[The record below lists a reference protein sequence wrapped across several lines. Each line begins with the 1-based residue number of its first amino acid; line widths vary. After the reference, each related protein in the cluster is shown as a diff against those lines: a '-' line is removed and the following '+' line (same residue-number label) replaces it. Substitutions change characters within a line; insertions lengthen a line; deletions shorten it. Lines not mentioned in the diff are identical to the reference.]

1 MRTRFAPSPTGPL
14 HLGHA
19 YSALR
24 AHDLAKDASGTFLLR
39 IEDIDQG
46 RSRKEWEA
54 LIHEDLCWLGLSWE
68 TPVLRQSERWGAY
81 RDALDSLWQR
91 GLLYVCT
98 CNRRDVLSAA
108 SAPNEG
114 EPLVGPDGIVYPG
127 TCRSKPRTIT
137 ALPDGVALRLN
148 MSLALKESGIERSG
162 RWDAAPE
169 NGKFRAFQETGS
181 GPNGETGIIHSAFG
195 HLLDNIGDVV
205 LARRDFGTSYH
216 LSVVVDDAFQG
227 ITHVVRGE
235 DLFDATLIHV
245 LLQHLLSF
253 ETPTYMHHRLVRDE
267 TGNRL
272 AKRHDSMAISTYREA
287 GATPDDIRGL
297 VGL

>member
-24 AHDLAKDASGTFLLR
+24 AHDLAKDAGGKFILR

-54 LIHEDLCWLGLSWE
+54 LIHEDLRWLGLSWE
-68 TPVLRQSERWGAY
+68 TPVLRQSERQDAY
-81 RDALDSLWQR
+81 RAALDSLWQR
-91 GLLYVCT
+91 DLLYVCT

-127 TCRSKPRTIT
+127 TCRSKPRTHT
-137 ALPDGVALRLN
+137 AVPDGIALRLD
-148 MSLALKESGIERSG
+148 MSSALKQFGMERSG
-162 RWDAAPE
+162 LWEAARE
-169 NGKFRAFQETGS
+169 NGTFQAFQETGS
-181 GPNGETGIIHSAFG
+181 GPNGEVGIIHSSYG

-205 LARRDFGTSYH
+205 LARREFGTSYH
-216 LSVVVDDAFQG
+216 LSVVVDDAFQDV
-227 ITHVVRGE
+227 THVVRGE

-245 LLQHLLSF
+245 LLQNLLGF
-253 ETPTYMHHRLVRDE
+253 EAPTYMHHRLVRDE
-267 TGNRL
+267 AGNRL

-287 GATPDDIRGL
+287 GATPADIRSL

>member
-24 AHDLAKDASGTFLLR
+24 AHDLAKDASGTFVLR
-39 IEDIDQG
+39 IEDIDRG
-46 RSRKEWEA
+46 RSREEWEA
-54 LIHEDLCWLGLSWE
+54 QIQEDLRWLGLSWE
-68 TPVLRQSERWGAY
+68 TPVLRQSERREAY
-81 RDALDSLWQR
+81 RAALDSLWQR
-91 GLLYVCT
+91 GLLYACT

-127 TCRSKPRTIT
+127 TCRSKPRTHT
-137 ALPDGVALRLN
+137 VLPDGVALRLD
-148 MSLALKESGIERSG
+148 MSLALNQFRMERSG
-162 RWDAAPE
+162 LREAVPE
-169 NGKFRAFQETGS
+169 NGRFRAFQETGR
-181 GPNGETGIIHSAFG
+181 GPNGETGIIHSSYG
-195 HLLDNIGDVV
+195 HLQNNIGDVV

-216 LSVVVDDAFQG
+216 LSVVVDDAFQD

-245 LLQHLLSF
+245 LLQHLLGHDA
-253 ETPTYMHHRLVRDE
+253 PIYVHHGLVRDE
-267 TGNRL
+267 TGSRL
-272 AKRHDSMAISTYREA
+272 AKRHDSMSISSYREA
-287 GATPDDIRGL
+287 GATPADIRSL

>member
-24 AHDLAKDASGTFLLR
+24 AHDLAMDAGGTFVLR

-46 RSRKEWEA
+46 RSREEWEA
-54 LIHEDLCWLGLSWE
+54 LIQEDLRWLGLSWE
-68 TPVLRQSERWGAY
+68 TPVLRQSERREAY
-81 RDALDSLWQR
+81 RAALDSLWQR

-127 TCRSKPRTIT
+127 TCRSKPRTHTI
-137 ALPDGVALRLN
+137 LPDGVALRLN
-148 MSLALKESGIERSG
+148 MSLALKRFGTERSG
-162 RWDAAPE
+162 RSEATHESGRFQA
-169 NGKFRAFQETGS
+169 FREAGR
-181 GPNGETGIIHSAFG
+181 GPNGDTGIIHSSCE
-195 HLLDNIGDVV
+195 HLQNNIGDVV

-245 LLQHLLSF
+245 LLQHLLGL
-253 ETPTYMHHRLVRDE
+253 ETPTYVHHGLLRDE
-267 TGNRL
+267 SGNRL
-272 AKRHDSMAISTYREA
+272 AKRHDSMAISSYREA
-287 GATPDDIRGL
+287 GATPAGIRRL

>member
-24 AHDLAKDASGTFLLR
+24 AHDLAEDIGGKFVLR

-54 LIHEDLCWLGLSWE
+54 LILEDLRWLGLSWE
-68 TPVLRQSERWGAY
+68 TPVLRQSGRREAY
-81 RDALDSLWQR
+81 RAALDSLWQR

-98 CNRRDVLSAA
+98 CNRRDVLAAA

-114 EPLVGPDGIVYPG
+114 EPLVGPDGVVYPG
-127 TCRSKPRTIT
+127 TCRSKPRTHSR
-137 ALPDGVALRLN
+137 LPDGVALRLD
-148 MSLALKESGIERSG
+148 MSSALKQFGVEPSGLGATTPESGR
-162 RWDAAPE
+162 
-169 NGKFRAFQETGS
+169 FQAFQETGH
-181 GPNGETGIIHSAFG
+181 GPNGETGIIHSSYE
-195 HLLDNIGDVV
+195 HLLNNVGDVV

-216 LSVVVDDAFQG
+216 LSVVVDDAFQN

-245 LLQHLLSF
+245 LLQHLLGL
-253 ETPTYMHHRLVRDE
+253 ETPTYMHHGLVRDE
-267 TGNRL
+267 VGNRL
-272 AKRHDSMAISTYREA
+272 AKRHDSMAISSYREA
-287 GATPDDIRGL
+287 GATPAGIRSL

>member
-24 AHDLAKDASGTFLLR
+24 AHDLAKSAGGKFILR

-46 RSRKEWEA
+46 RSREEWEA
-54 LIHEDLCWLGLSWE
+54 LIHEDLHWLGLTWE
-68 TPVLRQSERWGAY
+68 IPVLRQSERRAAY
-81 RDALDSLWQR
+81 RAALDSLWQR
-91 GLLYVCT
+91 DLLYVCT

-127 TCRSKPRTIT
+127 TCRSKPRTHT
-137 ALPDGVALRLN
+137 SPPEGVALRLN
-148 MSLALKESGIERSG
+148 MSSALKQVGMERSG
-162 RWDAAPE
+162 RGATAPE
-169 NGKFRAFQETGS
+169 SGRFLAFHETGS
-181 GPNGETGIIHSAFG
+181 GPNGETGFIRSPYAY
-195 HLLDNIGDVV
+195 LLNNVGDVV

-216 LSVVVDDAFQG
+216 LSVVVDDAFQD
-227 ITHVVRGE
+227 ISHVVRGE

-245 LLQHLLSF
+245 LLQHLLGL
-253 ETPTYMHHRLVRDE
+253 EAPTYMHHRLLRDE
-267 TGNRL
+267 SGNRL
-272 AKRHDSMAISTYREA
+272 AKRHDSMAIRSYREA
-287 GATPDDIRGL
+287 GATPADIRNL

>member
-1 MRTRFAPSPTGPL
+1 M

-24 AHDLAKDASGTFLLR
+24 AHDLARDAGGEFILR

-46 RSRKEWEA
+46 RSRKEWAA
-54 LIHEDLCWLGLSWE
+54 LIHEDLRWLGLSWE
-68 TPVLRQSERWGAY
+68 SPVLRQSERRDAY
-81 RDALDSLWQR
+81 RAALDSLWQR

-127 TCRSKPRTIT
+127 TCRSKPR
-137 ALPDGVALRLN
+137 AHRDLPEGFALRLD
-148 MSLALKESGIERSG
+148 MSSALKESGMERSG
-162 RWDAAPE
+162 LREAAP
-169 NGKFRAFQETGS
+169 GGGRFPAFRETGS
-181 GPNGETGIIHSAFG
+181 GPDGETGLIHSSYA
-195 HLLDNIGDVV
+195 HLLDRVGDVV

-216 LSVVVDDAFQG
+216 LAVVVDDAFQG

-235 DLFDATLIHV
+235 DLFDATLIHA
-245 LLQHLLSF
+245 LLQRLLGL
-253 ETPTYMHHRLVRDE
+253 EAPVYMHHRLLRDE
-267 TGNRL
+267 SGNRL
-272 AKRHDSMAISTYREA
+272 AKRRDSMAIRSYREA
-287 GATPDDIRGL
+287 GATPDDIRNRAGL
-297 VGL
+297 

>member
-24 AHDLAKDASGTFLLR
+24 AHDLAKDAGGKFILR
-39 IEDIDQG
+39 IEDIDRG
-46 RSRKEWEA
+46 RSREEWEA
-54 LIHEDLCWLGLSWE
+54 LIHEDLRWLGLSWE
-68 TPVLRQSERWGAY
+68 TPVLRQSERQDAY
-81 RDALDSLWQR
+81 RTALDNLWQR

-98 CNRRDVLSAA
+98 CNRRDVLAAA

-127 TCRSKPRTIT
+127 TCRSKSRMHSG
-137 ALPDGVALRLN
+137 LPDGVALRLD
-148 MSLALKESGIERSG
+148 MSSALKQFGKERSG
-162 RWDAAPE
+162 IGSLAAE
-169 NGKFRAFQETGS
+169 GGRFRAFQETGR
-181 GPNGETGIIHSAFG
+181 GPNGETGKIHSSCE
-195 HLLDNIGDVV
+195 HLLNDIGDVV

-235 DLFDATLIHV
+235 DLFEATLIHV
-245 LLQHLLSF
+245 LLQHLLGL
-253 ETPTYMHHRLVRDE
+253 EVPTYLHHRLLRDE
-267 TGNRL
+267 SGNRL
-272 AKRHDSMAISTYREA
+272 AKRHDSMAIRSYREA
-287 GATPDDIRGL
+287 GAAPSDIRNL

>member
-1 MRTRFAPSPTGPL
+1 M

-24 AHDLAKDASGTFLLR
+24 AHGLAMDAGGTFVLR

-46 RSRKEWEA
+46 RSRKEWEV
-54 LIHEDLCWLGLSWE
+54 LILEDLSWLGLSWE
-68 TPVLRQSERWGAY
+68 APVLRQSERRDAY
-81 RDALDSLWQR
+81 RAALDDLWQR

-127 TCRSKPRTIT
+127 TCRSKPRSHA

-148 MSLALKESGIERSG
+148 MSSALQELGMERSDP
-162 RWDAAPE
+162 WEAAPKC
-169 NGKFRAFQETGS
+169 GRFRAFQETGS
-181 GPNGETGIIHSAFG
+181 GPNGETGIIHSSYG

-216 LSVVVDDAFQG
+216 LSVVVDDAFQD

-245 LLQHLLSF
+245 LLQHLLSL
-253 ETPTYMHHRLVRDE
+253 ETPTYMHHGLVRDKP
-267 TGNRL
+267 GNRL
-272 AKRHDSMAISTYREA
+272 AKRHDSMAISSYRES
-287 GATPDDIRGL
+287 GATPADIRSL

>member
-24 AHDLAKDASGTFLLR
+24 AHDLAKDAGGTFVLR

-68 TPVLRQSERWGAY
+68 TPVLRQSERRDAY
-81 RDALDSLWQR
+81 RAALDSLWQR
-91 GLLYVCT
+91 DLLYVCT

-127 TCRSKPRTIT
+127 TCRSRPGACA

-148 MSLALKESGIERSG
+148 MSSALKEFGTERPELWEPTQGNG
-162 RWDAAPE
+162 R
-169 NGKFRAFQETGS
+169 FRAFQETGS
-181 GPNGETGIIHSAFG
+181 GPNGETGIIHASYG
-195 HLLDNIGDVV
+195 HFLNNIGDVV

-216 LSVVVDDAFQG
+216 LSVVVDDAFQD

-245 LLQHLLSF
+245 LLQHLLGL
-253 ETPTYMHHRLVRDE
+253 EAPTYLHHGLVRDE
-267 TGNRL
+267 SGNRL
-272 AKRHDSMAISTYREA
+272 AKRHDSMAISSYREA
-287 GATPDDIRGL
+287 GATPADIRSL

>member
-24 AHDLAKDASGTFLLR
+24 AHDLAQDMGGKFILR

-54 LIHEDLCWLGLSWE
+54 LIHEDLRWLGLSWE
-68 TPVLRQSERWGAY
+68 TPVLRQSGRRDAY
-81 RDALDSLWQR
+81 RAALDSLWQR

-127 TCRSKPRTIT
+127 TCRSKPRTHT
-137 ALPDGVALRLN
+137 AVPDGVALRLN
-148 MSLALKESGIERSG
+148 MSSALKQFGTARPGLWE
-162 RWDAAPE
+162 AAPE
-169 NGKFRAFQETGS
+169 NGTFRAFLETGR
-181 GPNGETGIIHSAFG
+181 GPNGETGIIHSSYG
-195 HLLDNIGDVV
+195 HLVDNIGDVV

-216 LSVVVDDAFQG
+216 LSVVIDDAFQD

-245 LLQHLLSF
+245 LLQHLLGL
-253 ETPTYMHHRLVRDE
+253 ETPTYMHHRLLRDE
-267 TGNRL
+267 AGHRL
-272 AKRHDSMAISTYREA
+272 AKRRDSMAISAYREA
-287 GATPDDIRGL
+287 GATPADIRSLAGL
-297 VGL
+297 

>member
-24 AHDLAKDASGTFLLR
+24 AHDLAKKAGGRFILR

-46 RSRKEWEA
+46 RSREEWEA

-68 TPVLRQSERWGAY
+68 TPVLRQSERRVAY
-81 RDALDSLWQR
+81 RTALDSLWQR
-91 GLLYVCT
+91 GFLYVCT

-127 TCRSKPRTIT
+127 TCRSKSRTHSP
-137 ALPDGVALRLN
+137 LPDGVALRLN
-148 MSLALKESGIERSG
+148 MSLALKQFRAERSDLGASAPDGG
-162 RWDAAPE
+162 R
-169 NGKFRAFQETGS
+169 FQAFQETGR
-181 GPNGETGIIHSAFG
+181 GPNGETGTIHSSYG
-195 HLLDNIGDVV
+195 HLLNNIGDVV

-216 LSVVVDDAFQG
+216 LSVVVDDAFQD

-235 DLFDATLIHV
+235 DLFEATLIHV
-245 LLQHLLSF
+245 LLQHLLGL
-253 ETPTYMHHRLVRDE
+253 EVPAYLHHRLLRDDC
-267 TGNRL
+267 GNRL
-272 AKRHDSMAISTYREA
+272 AKRHDSMAIRSYREA
-287 GATPDDIRGL
+287 GATPADIRDL